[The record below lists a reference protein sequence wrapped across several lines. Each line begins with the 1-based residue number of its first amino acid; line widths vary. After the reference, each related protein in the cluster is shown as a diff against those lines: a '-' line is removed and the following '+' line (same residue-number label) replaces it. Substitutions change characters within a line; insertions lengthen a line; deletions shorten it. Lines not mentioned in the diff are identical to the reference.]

1 MADITW
7 ADSPEEESAHEPVAQ
22 GGGLNMKFLIGG
34 LLILAAVVI
43 LVVAGTLTSGR
54 FFITV
59 EELVNRPELVG
70 ETVQTSGVV
79 LGDTIKFQEDPME
92 LHFTI
97 AHISDDTAQIEDEG
111 GLAQALHV
119 AASDTSRAR
128 VPVVVEG
135 CPCLTCSSTRRRRSS
150 PATWGRTAS
159 STPPTSCSS
168 APPATTRLCRSRPA
182 RPHR

>member
-135 CPCLTCSSTRRRRSS
+135 MPMPDLLQHEAQAILTGYMGADGVFHATDLMLKCPTRYDEAV
-150 PATWGRTAS
+150 PEQAG
-159 STPPTSCSS
+159 
-168 APPATTRLCRSRPA
+168 
-182 RPHR
+182 

>member
-7 ADSPEEESAHEPVAQ
+7 ADSPEEESAHDPVAQ
-22 GGGLNMKFLIGG
+22 GGGFNMKILIRGI
-34 LLILAAVVI
+34 LILAAVVI

-79 LGDTIKFQEDPME
+79 LGDTI
-92 LHFTI
+92 T
-97 AHISDDTAQIEDEG
+97 HISDDTAQIEDEG

-119 AASDTSRAR
+119 AASDASRAR

-135 CPCLTCSSTRRRRSS
+135 MPMPDLLQHEAQAILTGYMGADGVFHATDLMLKCPTRYDEAV
-150 PATWGRTAS
+150 PEQAG
-159 STPPTSCSS
+159 
-168 APPATTRLCRSRPA
+168 
-182 RPHR
+182 